1 MKTITKNILVLIF
14 PVFLLLINNSFAEK
28 ISDFEIK
35 GNKRVNV
42 ETIKIFS
49 EVSLGED
56 LDSND
61 LNNVLKRLY
70 KTNFFQTVEVKIEN
84 SVLIIK
90 VKENPIVQNLIV
102 KGIKNKDTLK
112 EIKELISLKE
122 KNPYIEDQLDAEV
135 RRIKNFIQEGG
146 YYFSDIELLKKE
158 NNNNTIDLVFN
169 IDLGDKAYINKIIF
183 TGDKKFKRRKLINV
197 ITSEEDKFWKFI
209 SSKRL
214 LNKQRLNLD
223 KRLLTNFY
231 KNKGYFEVKV
241 LDNTVQYD
249 TEKNF
254 NIIFNI
260 ESGKK
265 FYFSNFEL
273 VLPEDFDQNNFLDIE
288 KELKKFSGEKY
299 SLKIVE
305 KMLDNIEKIASRKQ
319 YEFVNARIDEKI
331 VDGDKIDVKISIISD
346 KDNFYVKNINIFG
359 NNITIEDVIRNELII
374 DEGDPLNKI
383 LFNKSINSVKGMNI
397 FDNVTS
403 EVVDTDNPNEKSI
416 NIRVEEK
423 PTGQISL
430 GAGVGTSGTSTSFGV
445 KENNFLGKAIKLNSN
460 LTLSEESIK
469 GLFSYTKPNYGNSD
483 KDLTLSLQAI
493 ETDRLT
499 DFGYKSN
506 DTGFSIG
513 TNFEY
518 LEDLYFAPNVLVNYE
533 SLTTSSAASNLLK
546 KQEGS
551 YFDTEVSYSFFYDQR
566 DQTYQPTD
574 GFSTYFFQKLPVNFD
589 ENQTI
594 VNGLEYNTYY
604 EYLDNQIFS
613 LSLFAKAANSVG
625 DDDVRISDRLYLPA
639 GKLRG
644 FEAGKIGPI
653 DGGDFVGGNY
663 LSSLNAQANIPVF
676 PGLETFDF
684 NIFYDAANVWGVD
697 YSSSI
702 NESNKI
708 RSSTGLGV
716 DWFTPIGPL
725 SFSFAQP
732 LTKKST
738 DKTESFRFNLG
749 TTF

>member
-1 MKTITKNILVLIF
+1 M
-14 PVFLLLINNSFAEK
+14 
-28 ISDFEIK
+28 
-35 GNKRVNV
+35 
-42 ETIKIFS
+42 
-49 EVSLGED
+49 
-56 LDSND
+56 
-61 LNNVLKRLY
+61 LN
-70 KTNFFQTVEVKIEN
+70 
-84 SVLIIK
+84 
-90 VKENPIVQNLIV
+90 
-102 KGIKNKDTLK
+102 
-112 EIKELISLKE
+112 
-122 KNPYIEDQLDAEV
+122 
-135 RRIKNFIQEGG
+135 
-146 YYFSDIELLKKE
+146 
-158 NNNNTIDLVFN
+158 
-169 IDLGDKAYINKIIF
+169 
-183 TGDKKFKRRKLINV
+183 
-197 ITSEEDKFWKFI
+197 
-209 SSKRL
+209 
-214 LNKQRLNLD
+214 
-223 KRLLTNFY
+223 
-231 KNKGYFEVKV
+231 
-241 LDNTVQYD
+241 
-249 TEKNF
+249 
-254 NIIFNI
+254 
-260 ESGKK
+260 
-265 FYFSNFEL
+265 
-273 VLPEDFDQNNFLDIE
+273 
-288 KELKKFSGEKY
+288 
-299 SLKIVE
+299 
-305 KMLDNIEKIASRKQ
+305 NIEKIASRKQ

-331 VDGDKIDVKISIISD
+331 IDENKIDVKITILSD
-346 KDNFYVKNINIFG
+346 KNNFYVKNINIFG

-397 FDNVTS
+397 FDNVSS
-403 EVVDTDNPNEKSI
+403 EIIDTDNPNEKSI

-430 GAGVGTSGTSTSFGV
+430 GAGVGTSGTSTSFGIQ
-445 KENNFLGKAIKLNSN
+445 ENNFLGKAIKLNSN

-483 KDLTLSLQAI
+483 KDLTLSVQAN
-493 ETDRLT
+493 ETDRLA
-499 DFGYKSN
+499 DYGYKSN

-518 LEDLYFAPNVLVNYE
+518 LEDLYFAPSVLVNFE
-533 SLTTSSAASNLLK
+533 SLTTSSAASSLLK

-574 GFSTYFFQKLPVNFD
+574 GYSTYFFQKLPVNID
-589 ENQTI
+589 ENQTV

-604 EYLDNQIFS
+604 EYLDNQVFS
-613 LSLFAKAANSVG
+613 LSLFAKAANSLG

-663 LSSLNAQANIPVF
+663 LSSLNAQANIPIF
-676 PGLETFDF
+676 PSLETFDF
-684 NIFYDAANVWGVD
+684 NVFYDAANVWGVD

-725 SFSFAQP
+725 SFSFSQP

>member
-1 MKTITKNILVLIF
+1 MITIGKNILVSIF
-14 PVFLLLINNSFAEK
+14 FLFLFLINNSFAEK
-28 ISDFEIK
+28 ITDFEIK

-49 EVSLGED
+49 EVSLGDD

-61 LNNVLKRLY
+61 LNDILKRLY
-70 KTNFFQTVEVKIEN
+70 KTNFFQTVEVRIEN
-84 SVLIIK
+84 TSLIIQ
-90 VKENPIVQNLIV
+90 VEENPIVQNLIV

-112 EIKELISLKE
+112 KIKELITIKE
-122 KNPYIEDQLDAEV
+122 KNPYIEDQIDGEV
-135 RRIKNFIQEGG
+135 RKIKNFIQEGG

-158 NNNNTIDLVFN
+158 NDNNSIDLVFN
-169 IDLGDKAYINKIIF
+169 IDLGDKAFINEIIF
-183 TGDKKFKRRKLINV
+183 TGDKKFKRRKLLNV

-214 LNKQRLNLD
+214 LNKQRLDLD

-265 FYFSNFEL
+265 FFFSNFEL
-273 VLPEDFDQNNFLDIE
+273 LLPEDFDRNNFLDIE
-288 KELKKFSGEKY
+288 KKLKKFSGERY

-319 YEFVNARIDEKI
+319 YEFVNARIDERI
-331 VDGDKIDVKISIISD
+331 VDGDKIDVKISILSD
-346 KDNFYVKNINIFG
+346 ENNFYVKNINIFG
-359 NNITIEDVIRNELII
+359 NNITIEDVVRNELII
-374 DEGDPLNKI
+374 DEGDPLNRI
-383 LFNKSINSVKGMNI
+383 LFNKSVNNVKAMNI
-397 FDNVTS
+397 FDNVSS
-403 EVVDTDNPNEKSI
+403 EIVDTDNPNEKSI

-430 GAGVGTSGTSTSFGV
+430 GAGVGTSGTSTSFGI
-445 KENNFLGKAIKLNSN
+445 KENNFLGKAIKLDSN

-483 KDLTLSLQAI
+483 KDLTLSLQAN
-493 ETDRLT
+493 ETDRLA

-518 LEDLYFAPNVLVNYE
+518 LEDLYFAPSILINFE
-533 SLTTSSAASNLLK
+533 SLTTSSAASSLLK

-574 GFSTYFFQKLPVNFD
+574 GYSTYFFQTLPVNID
-589 ENQTI
+589 ENQTV

-604 EYLDNQIFS
+604 EYLDNQVFS
-613 LSLFAKAANSVG
+613 LSLFAKAANSIG
-625 DDDVRISDRLYLPA
+625 DDDVRISDRLYLPS

-663 LSSLNAQANIPVF
+663 LSSLNAQANIPIF
-676 PGLETFDF
+676 PSLETFDF

-702 NESNKI
+702 NDSNKI

-725 SFSFAQP
+725 SFSFSQT

>member
-1 MKTITKNILVLIF
+1 MKTIVKNILVLIF
-14 PVFLLLINNSFAEK
+14 PIFLLLINNSFAEK

>member
-1 MKTITKNILVLIF
+1 MITNSKNILVLIF
-14 PVFLLLINNSFAEK
+14 FLFLLLINKSFAEK
-28 ISDFEIK
+28 ITDFEIK

-49 EVSLGED
+49 EVSLGDD
-56 LDSND
+56 LNTND
-61 LNNVLKRLY
+61 LNDILKRLY
-70 KTNFFQTVEVKIEN
+70 QTNFFQNVEVKIEN
-84 SVLIIK
+84 STLIIK
-90 VKENPIVQNLIV
+90 VEENPIVQNLIV

-112 EIKELISLKE
+112 RVKELISIKE
-122 KNPYIEDQLDAEV
+122 KNPYIEDQTEGEV
-135 RRIKNFIQEGG
+135 KRIKNFIQEGG
-146 YYFSDIELLKKE
+146 YYFSDIQLLKKE
-158 NNNNTIDLVFN
+158 NDNNTIDLIFN
-169 IDLGDKAYINKIIF
+169 IDLGEKAYINEIIF

-197 ITSEEDKFWKFI
+197 ITSEENKFWKFI

-214 LNKQRLNLD
+214 LNKQRLDLD

-231 KNKGYFEVKV
+231 KNKGYYEVKV

-265 FYFSNFEL
+265 FFFSNFEL
-273 VLPEDFDQNNFLDIE
+273 ILPEDFDRNDFLDIE
-288 KELKKFSGEKY
+288 EKLKKFSGERY

-319 YEFVNARIDEKI
+319 YEFVNAKIDEKI
-331 VDGDKIDVKISIISD
+331 VDGDKIDVKIIILAD

-383 LFNKSINSVKGMNI
+383 LFNKSINAVKGTNI
-397 FDNVTS
+397 FDKVSS
-403 EVVDTDNPNEKSI
+403 EIIDTDNPNEKSI
-416 NIRVEEK
+416 NITVEEK

-430 GAGVGTSGTSTSFGV
+430 GAGVGTSGTSTSFGIQ
-445 KENNFLGKAIKLNSN
+445 ENNFIGKGIKLNSS

-469 GLFSYTKPNYGNSD
+469 GLFSYTKPNYANSD
-483 KDLTLSLQAI
+483 KDLTLSLRAI
-493 ETDRLT
+493 ETDRLS

-518 LEDLYFAPNVLVNYE
+518 LEDLYFSPNILVNFE

-566 DQTYQPTD
+566 DQTFQPTD
-574 GFSTYFFQKLPVNFD
+574 GYSTYFFQQLPVNID
-589 ENQTI
+589 ENQTV
-594 VNGLEYNTYY
+594 VNGLEYTTYY
-604 EYLDNQIFS
+604 EYLDNQVFS
-613 LSLFAKAANSVG
+613 LSLFAKAANSIG

-663 LSSLNAQANIPVF
+663 LSSLNAQANLPIF
-676 PGLETFDF
+676 PALETFDF

-725 SFSFAQP
+725 SFSFSQP